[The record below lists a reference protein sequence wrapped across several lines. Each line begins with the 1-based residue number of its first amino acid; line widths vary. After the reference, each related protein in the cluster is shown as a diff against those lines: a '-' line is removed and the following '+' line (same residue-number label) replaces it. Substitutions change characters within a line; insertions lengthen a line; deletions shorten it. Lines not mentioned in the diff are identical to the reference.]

1 MRTPTMKDL
10 GLDELDSKNK
20 ALYLMWESSQSRS
33 ERTNG
38 RLWIICIILI
48 IALIGSNLGWLHYE
62 SQFEDVVTTTQ
73 TVTQST
79 EDGGNN
85 TFTGDF
91 KVGE

>member
-1 MRTPTMKDL
+1 MKVPTMKDL

-20 ALYLMWESSQSRS
+20 ALYLMWESSQSRA

-48 IALIGSNLGWLHYE
+48 IALIGSNLGWINYE
-62 SQFEDVVTTTQ
+62 CQYEDVVTTTQ

-91 KVGE
+91 TIGE